1 MSYTLRVTKSKQ
13 FKLSNPILFISVCL
27 VLVSIYINP
36 SVADP
41 FNSPKLWLLMILG
54 GWVLGYLVSY
64 RYLYRTA
71 KYPEQRISIML
82 LLTFLVFLF
91 ISSSVTGLSY
101 TAIFGEQQRRLGLLF
116 YVFMVIFSLASV
128 LYCKEKNLKQIVYAA
143 WILSAIFSIYGL
155 MQYTGR
161 DFINWNNPYNPI
173 ILTLGNPNYA
183 SALMSMLSII
193 TLTSVQ
199 MVNFRIKLVLV
210 SLTFFQIFL
219 IVLSNSRQGIIAF
232 IIGIS
237 VVILT
242 YFYVKS
248 IKLFRIMLTFF
259 IAIFI
264 LIILAMIQIGPLVKF
279 VYKDSVSIRGY
290 YWRAA
295 IKMFESNI
303 FFGVGTDNYGRYF
316 RQFREKEYPITYGN
330 LITSD
335 NAHNVPLQIF
345 STSGIFV
352 GILYLLIVMF
362 IFLCGLNNIKKMKS
376 QINFF
381 YVAIF
386 GSWIAYQAQ
395 SFISIENIG
404 LSIWGWVMAGVII
417 GAGKFDSLS
426 TGADLLI
433 QKLSLQKLHNIATVQ
448 KINSTFFSCLFLI
461 LSALL
466 YQGEKTLY
474 TLSVMAS
481 DKSIIQTDAF
491 SSTLSKFDNSIL
503 VEPGYKFSVANLL
516 LQLGNID
523 ESKKRIDFLIAKN
536 PNVYNYLA
544 LSAQLSESES
554 DWSRVIATRIK
565 IEELDPWNTDNL
577 LSLARTYEILKFE
590 DKALHY
596 YKKILFFAPTSKQ
609 GIAAKQA
616 IIEIQQQ

>member
-1 MSYTLRVTKSKQ
+1 MRYTRWVNKSKQ
-13 FKLSNPILFISVCL
+13 FKSLNPTSFISVSL

-54 GWVLGYLVSY
+54 GWVLGYLVSHL
-64 RYLYRTA
+64 YLNRPVT
-71 KYPEQRISIML
+71 YPEQRLLIIL
-82 LLTFLVFLF
+82 LLVFLVFLF
-91 ISSSVTGLSY
+91 ISSSIIGLDY

-116 YVFMVIFSLASV
+116 YVFMVIFSLTSI
-128 LYCKEKNLKQIVYAA
+128 LYCKEENLKQIVYAA
-143 WILSAIFSIYGL
+143 WILSAIFSIYGF
-155 MQYTGR
+155 MQYAGK
-161 DFINWNNPYNPI
+161 DLINWNNPYNPI

-193 TLTSVQ
+193 TLSSVP

-242 YFYVKS
+242 YFYIKS
-248 IKLFRIMLTFF
+248 IKLFRIMLIFF
-259 IAIFI
+259 TAVLA
-264 LIILAMIQIGPLVKF
+264 LIVLAMIQIGPLVKF
-279 VYKDSVSIRGY
+279 VYKDSISIRGY

-303 FFGVGTDNYGRYF
+303 FFGIGSDNYGTYF
-316 RQFREKEYPITYGN
+316 RQFREREYPITYGN

-335 NAHNVPLQIF
+335 NAHNVPLQLF

-352 GILYLLIVMF
+352 GILYLLIVLL

-376 QINFF
+376 QTNFF
-381 YVAIF
+381 YIGIF

-404 LSIWGWVMAGVII
+404 LSIWGWVMAGVIV
-417 GAGKFDSLS
+417 GARKFGFSS
-426 TGADLLI
+426 TGADLQT
-433 QKLSLQKLHNIATVQ
+433 QKLTLQKLHNIATVQ
-448 KINSTFFSCLFLI
+448 KIISTFFSCLFLI
-461 LSALL
+461 LSAFL

-474 TLSVMAS
+474 ILSILAS
-481 DKSIIQTDAF
+481 DRSVVQTDALR
-491 SSTLSKFDNSIL
+491 STLGKFDNLIL

-523 ESKKRIDFLIAKN
+523 ESRKRIDFLIAKN

-544 LSAQLSESES
+544 LSAQLAELES
-554 DWSRVIATRIK
+554 DWRSVIDTRIK
-565 IEELDPWNTDNL
+565 IERLDPWNTDNL
-577 LSLARTYEILKFE
+577 LSLAQTYEILKFK
-590 DKALHY
+590 DKALRY
-596 YKKILFFAPTSKQ
+596 YNKILFFAATSKQ

-616 IIEIQQQ
+616 IIKFQEP